1 MIYKKKDAFWGGI
14 LLALSDSFASYLID
28 QFSWPRFIGML
39 ILGATIYTLET
50 VNVFHWIE
58 KTSLK
63 KFSGFSSKIFKT
75 IAIIL
80 FFNPIWIFRHYVFID
95 LFSGNF
101 NNIGSGMLVT
111 ASVAYVVNIPF
122 SVVMNYIIQN
132 EIPLK
137 HRFIGASVLSA
148 LMVIFFALSKI
159 WFA

>member
-1 MIYKKKDAFWGGI
+1 VIYRKKDAFWGGL
-14 LLALSDSFASYLID
+14 LLACSDSFAAYLIN

-58 KTSLK
+58 KTSTDRYRGIKAKL
-63 KFSGFSSKIFKT
+63 FKT

-80 FFNPIWIFRHYVFID
+80 FFNPLWIFRHYVFID
-95 LFSGNF
+95 IFSGNF
-101 NNIGSGMLVT
+101 NSIELAMLST
-111 ASVAYVVNIPF
+111 ASFTYLVNIPF
-122 SVVMNYIIQN
+122 SFIMNYVIQN

-137 HRFIGASVLSA
+137 HRFIGASMISA
-148 LMVIFFALSKI
+148 IMAIFFALSKL